1 MVLIVEGITR
11 RYIIEESEVMTILE
25 LFYNVK
31 DCDKDYLYWSVDDN
45 NEYILLK
52 PYFNADFFLDTDLL
66 HEENIYDIIS
76 FLIEDDKNEEYPR
89 FIPYSLIKSL
99 ENISIEFEGKVWYDV
114 AFKYALVCVRGAC
127 DGNCSTDKLDLYC
140 FPELPC
146 MDKRPD
152 CNCFT
157 GKWPN
162 FYNLITDV
170 VKWVNVCQNMDALVV
185 MFEFLPNT
193 SYKPEG
199 CLCFDCCTGLLIKNN
214 HITVLDKSKIKTMY
228 EEYNEK
234 YPTNDREIEDS
245 FDYEDGETLKKF
257 RF

>member
-1 MVLIVEGITR
+1 MALIVEGIIR

-25 LFYNVK
+25 LFYNMK
-31 DCDKDYLYWSVDDN
+31 DCDKDYIYWSVDDN

-52 PYFNADFFLDTDLL
+52 PQNNVNIFLDDNLSD
-66 HEENIYDIIS
+66 EKCMYDIVP
-76 FLIEDDKNEEYPR
+76 FLIEHDANEEYPR

-99 ENISIEFEGKVWYDV
+99 ENISIEFEGKVLYESL
-114 AFKYALVCVRGAC
+114 FKYPLVCVRGAC

-140 FPELPC
+140 FRELPC

-162 FYNLITDV
+162 FYDLITDV
-170 VKWVNVCQNMDALVV
+170 VKWINVCQNMDALVV
-185 MFEFLPNT
+185 MFEFPPNESYLPQW
-193 SYKPEG
+193 
-199 CLCFDCCTGLLIKNN
+199 CLRFDYCTGFLIKNN
-214 HITVLDKSKIKTMY
+214 HITVLDSSKVKTLY

-234 YPTNDREIEDS
+234 YPTNDREIEDC
-245 FDYEDGETLKKF
+245 FDYEDGKIFRRF